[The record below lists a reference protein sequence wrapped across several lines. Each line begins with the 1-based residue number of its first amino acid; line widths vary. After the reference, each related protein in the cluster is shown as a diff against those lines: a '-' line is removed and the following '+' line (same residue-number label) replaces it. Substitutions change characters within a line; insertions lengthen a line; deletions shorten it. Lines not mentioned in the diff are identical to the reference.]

1 MKTLMA
7 ASPKR
12 FPEKKMRA
20 GRDLFTGESPYEMRR
35 VQYNAKE
42 HKQLNCASFI
52 VYRKRI
58 RTLRKHMNDCKPND
72 FWGVIYDRR
81 NKMQYYTFWC
91 DIAVGFLSML
101 PALISLAVS
110 IARAVFMY
118 RAPSLPTYLA
128 IMGSNSTIWM
138 VHSRELEIG
147 RHRWLRSGTDLQ
159 HRMYTQSVVGTVM
172 ELPGP

>member
-58 RTLRKHMNDCKPND
+58 RTLRKYMND
-72 FWGVIYDRR
+72 
-81 NKMQYYTFWC
+81 
-91 DIAVGFLSML
+91 
-101 PALISLAVS
+101 
-110 IARAVFMY
+110 
-118 RAPSLPTYLA
+118 
-128 IMGSNSTIWM
+128 
-138 VHSRELEIG
+138 
-147 RHRWLRSGTDLQ
+147 
-159 HRMYTQSVVGTVM
+159 
-172 ELPGP
+172 